1 MKLYPYL
8 EVEVTRQDIEDILIA
23 GKEGMK
29 AWGRMEPDLSPEEAT
44 ERLFED
50 VRVRFVSDEGEKFS
64 MLLNVLMAT
73 IRHFMEDPE
82 NHAVTI
88 NDEDQLALNMDVI
101 DDEVAWML
109 IENSLDGGASFEED
123 NRR

>member
-1 MKLYPYL
+1 MKLYPRL

-29 AWGRMEPDLSPEEAT
+29 VWGRMEPDLSPEEAT

-73 IRHFMEDPE
+73 IREFMEDPE

-88 NDEDQLALNMDVI
+88 NDEDELALNMDVI
-101 DDEVAWML
+101 DNEVAWML
-109 IENSLDGGASFEED
+109 IENSLDGGEAF
-123 NRR
+123 